1 MINIIVSISKNRVI
15 GCSNFLIWHLSEDLK
30 RFRKLT
36 MGHVVIMG
44 RKTYQSIGKPLDG
57 RRNIIISSNFKADGC
72 EVVNS
77 LQEALKLCN
86 NNCFIIGG
94 GEIYKQ
100 SIGIANKLYLTLID
114 KEFDGDTFFPEVGN
128 EWIEVKRQDF
138 NNPYKYSF
146 IDYEKR

>member
-1 MINIIVSISKNRVI
+1 MIKIIVSISKNWVI
-15 GCSNFLIWHLSEDLK
+15 GRSNSMIWNLSEDLK
-30 RFRKLT
+30 RFRRLT
-36 MGHVVIMG
+36 IGHTVVMG

-57 RRNIIISSNFKADGC
+57 RRNIIISRNFQSYGC

-100 SIGIANKLYLTLID
+100 SIGIAQKLYLTLID
-114 KEFDGDTFFPEVGN
+114 KEFDGDTYFPEIGQ
-128 EWIEVKRQDF
+128 EWKEVNREDF